1 MAELVRKMA
10 FAGLALWLVT
20 GVASAQTLADPTRP
34 PDALNFAT
42 GAGATDSGPVLQSVL
57 ISRGRRLAVISGEE
71 VRQGSKFQEWT
82 VVRITPN
89 EVMLRRGKDVQKLKL
104 FPQIDR
110 QSSRRSGSGKAVKQR
125 Q

>member
-10 FAGLALWLVT
+10 FAGLALWLMA
-20 GVASAQTLADPTRP
+20 GGASAQTLADPTRP
-34 PDALNFAT
+34 PDALNFA
-42 GAGATDSGPVLQSVL
+42 AGADATESGPVLQSVL
-57 ISRGRRLAVISGEE
+57 IARGRRLAVISGEE
-71 VRQGSKFQEWT
+71 VRQGGKFQEWT

-89 EVMLRRGKDVQKLKL
+89 AVMLRRGKDVQKLKL